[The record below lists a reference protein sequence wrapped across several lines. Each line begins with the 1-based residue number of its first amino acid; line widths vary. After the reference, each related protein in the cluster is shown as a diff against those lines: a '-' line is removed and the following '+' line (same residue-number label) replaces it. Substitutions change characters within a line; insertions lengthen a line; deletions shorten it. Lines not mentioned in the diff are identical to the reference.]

1 MEEAERLLTEEV
13 DLDLP
18 SQQPV
23 NPTFSQGLTVRGRL
37 RLWQGDLRA
46 ARADLDVL
54 RERGRKGFDPQ
65 VAAPLFSL
73 LTRAATW
80 EGELAEARAAAA
92 QGLGLLAGCDY
103 ARFVNQLCLAGV
115 EAEAAT
121 AEAARARRSA
131 GQAELDRSRRVGEAL
146 LGRMRAVSAG
156 RPGGPAAAELLT
168 AEAEWSRVEGP
179 GDPARWAAAV
189 AAWDAL
195 GFPFP
200 AAYARFRRAEAL
212 LGEGTSRAEAAPVL
226 RRPGSAARGCER
238 EATALARRTRVDLDP
253 DVRPDPPPAAPS
265 PAQQLGLTP
274 REQEVLAL
282 VADGRTNRQIAQTLF
297 ISDKTASVH
306 VSRHPG
312 QAGRGLP
319 GGGGGRRPPP
329 PPDRL
334 AWRQPSWGGR
344 RCPGARGRPRP
355 GGGRRRRA
363 APRAGRRSWPRRPG

>member
-1 MEEAERLLTEEV
+1 
-13 DLDLP
+13 
-18 SQQPV
+18 
-23 NPTFSQGLTVRGRL
+23 
-37 RLWQGDLRA
+37 
-46 ARADLDVL
+46 
-54 RERGRKGFDPQ
+54 
-65 VAAPLFSL
+65 
-73 LTRAATW
+73 
-80 EGELAEARAAAA
+80 
-92 QGLGLLAGCDY
+92 
-103 ARFVNQLCLAGV
+103 VNQLCLAGV

-226 RRPGSAARGCER
+226 RRARLAAAELGAGWLER
-238 EATALARRTRVDLDP
+238 EATALARRSRVDLDP

-306 VSRHPG
+306 VSRILAKLG
-312 QAGRGLP
+312 VANRAEAGAVAH
-319 GGGGGRRPPP
+319 
-329 PPDRL
+329 RL
-334 AWRQPSWGGR
+334 HLTG
-344 RCPGARGRPRP
+344 
-355 GGGRRRRA
+355 
-363 APRAGRRSWPRRPG
+363 

>member
-1 MEEAERLLTEEV
+1 M
-13 DLDLP
+13 
-18 SQQPV
+18 
-23 NPTFSQGLTVRGRL
+23 
-37 RLWQGDLRA
+37 
-46 ARADLDVL
+46 L
-54 RERGRKGFDPQ
+54 RERGRRGFDPQ

-73 LTRAATW
+73 LARAATW
-80 EGELAEARAAAA
+80 EGELATARAAAA
-92 QGLGLLAGCDY
+92 QGLDLLAGCDD

-115 EAEAAT
+115 EAEAAS

-131 GQAELDRSRRVGEAL
+131 GQAELDRSRQVGEAL

-156 RPGGPAAAELLT
+156 RRPGGPAAAELLT

-200 AAYARFRRAEAL
+200 AAYARFRQAEAL
-212 LGEGTSRAEAAPVL
+212 LGGGTSRAEAAPGL
-226 RRPGSAARGCER
+226 RRARLAAAELGAGWLER
-238 EATALARRTRVDLDP
+238 EATALARRSRVDLDP
-253 DVRPDPPPAAPS
+253 DVRPDPPPTAPS

-306 VSRHPG
+306 VSRILAKLG
-312 QAGRGLP
+312 VANRAEAGAVAH
-319 GGGGGRRPPP
+319 
-329 PPDRL
+329 RL
-334 AWRQPSWGGR
+334 HLTG
-344 RCPGARGRPRP
+344 
-355 GGGRRRRA
+355 
-363 APRAGRRSWPRRPG
+363 